1 MEGVKELFNTNFLGP
16 VCLIKEVLSEMRKR
30 KPSAIINISSLGALT
45 CNGGSGYYS
54 ASKSALEKMSISLRD
69 EVEPLEIK
77 VMIVEPGPFR
87 TNFRVSHIPSEDRGI
102 DDYAKIKEA
111 RQRLAQDPFGQKGDP
126 YKAAQVIVS
135 IIEKEDY
142 PKMILLGKGTTN
154 LVVKILSDQINE
166 IKNGKI

>member
-30 KPSAIINISSLGALT
+30 KSSAIINISSLGALT

-77 VMIVEPGPFR
+77 GGSDAGWLRLPAPLPGGHCRSGVHPGQESCRLRNPRADHQLLQFA
-87 TNFRVSHIPSEDRGI
+87 GI
-102 DDYAKIKEA
+102 Y
-111 RQRLAQDPFGQKGDP
+111 G
-126 YKAAQVIVS
+126 AADF
-135 IIEKEDY
+135 EG
-142 PKMILLGKGTTN
+142 LRR
-154 LVVKILSDQINE
+154 
-166 IKNGKI
+166 

>member
-1 MEGVKELFNTNFLGP
+1 M
-16 VCLIKEVLSEMRKR
+16 
-30 KPSAIINISSLGALT
+30 
-45 CNGGSGYYS
+45 
-54 ASKSALEKMSISLRD
+54 
-69 EVEPLEIK
+69 
-77 VMIVEPGPFR
+77 
-87 TNFRVSHIPSEDRGI
+87 
-102 DDYAKIKEA
+102 IKEA

-135 IIEKEDY
+135 TIEKEDY

>member
-30 KPSAIINISSLGALT
+30 KSSAIINISSLGALT

-54 ASKSALEKMSISLRD
+54 ASKSALEKMSISLR
-69 EVEPLEIK
+69 
-77 VMIVEPGPFR
+77 
-87 TNFRVSHIPSEDRGI
+87 
-102 DDYAKIKEA
+102 
-111 RQRLAQDPFGQKGDP
+111 QRLAQDPFGQKGDP

-135 IIEKEDY
+135 TIEKEDY